1 MQYLYTEGPKQ
12 LLNSQA
18 DSLNQLQI
26 EVDRQAFGW
35 VAHILW
41 VFLRENLT
49 IQLYIFITCNCA

>member
-26 EVDRQAFGW
+26 EVDRHAFEW

-41 VFLRENLT
+41 GFFKREFDNT
-49 IQLYIFITCNCA
+49 AVHIYYM